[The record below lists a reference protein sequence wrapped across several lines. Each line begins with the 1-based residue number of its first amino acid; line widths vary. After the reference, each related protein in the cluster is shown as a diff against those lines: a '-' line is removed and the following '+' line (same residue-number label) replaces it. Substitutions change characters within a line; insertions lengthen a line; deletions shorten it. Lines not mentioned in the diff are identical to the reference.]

1 MRYFIPALLL
11 LFASCNEPLFR
22 SKEKATLTWSICIVL
37 ELDSG
42 ERYEITNLDDFVDPS
57 FLDLPQTVLV
67 SYDEISSASFCMSG
81 IGFVEICS
89 LELED

>member
-1 MRYFIPALLL
+1 MHYFIPLLL
-11 LFASCNEPLFR
+11 ILFASCNEPLFR

-57 FLDLPQTVLV
+57 SLDLPQRVLV
-67 SYDEISSASFCMSG
+67 SYDEVSSASFCMVG
-81 IGFVEICS
+81 RGFVELCS

>member
-1 MRYFIPALLL
+1 MRYFIPLLLL

-22 SKEKATLTWSICIVL
+22 LKEDATLTWSFCIVL

-57 FLDLPQTVLV
+57 SLDLPKRVRV
-67 SYDEISSASFCMSG
+67 SYEEVSSASFCMVG
-81 IGFVEICS
+81 RGFLELCS